1 MLKDYEKMS
10 LNYLHEN
17 NELIR
22 INQLRVVVSQGDK

>member
-1 MLKDYEKMS
+1 MKKMS

-22 INQLRVVVSQGDK
+22 INQLRVVVSLGDK